1 MRRASSRA
9 SPRSP
14 TSCAV
19 ARAALT
25 LDASDEIV
33 ADGRVAFRATA
44 TFPDGRQVV
53 EHVQLTVEDGLI
65 VRQVDVEAW
74 DP

>member
-1 MRRASSRA
+1 MSE
-9 SPRSP
+9 
-14 TSCAV
+14 
-19 ARAALT
+19 
-25 LDASDEIV
+25 EIV
-33 ADGRVAFRATA
+33 AGGRVAFRATA

-53 EHVQLTVEDGLI
+53 EHVQLTVEEGLI